1 VAGSRRSAGCSAAVV
16 GAERLVTPPFPETA
30 ALPDSLTRVADR
42 EPTVRSIFRVVAI
55 VVASVLALY
64 LIYLLRTPLS
74 WIGMA
79 LFVALAL
86 AGPVAR
92 LERHMPRGL
101 AIACVYLAV
110 LSAPVALGAL
120 VLPDLVTQGTDL
132 AQDVPRYATEVRD
145 FIERNETLR
154 DLDEKYDIASQLES
168 QAETIPDRIGDAAT
182 LLSDLG
188 LGVLNSIFALFN
200 VMILSIFML
209 ASGGR
214 WVHAALSLRPPHQR
228 ERLERV
234 FARVAAA
241 VSGYVQGALAIAAIA
256 GTSSFIVM
264 TILGVPFAAPLAV
277 IVGLFALIPVVGA
290 TIAAVL
296 VAGVTLF
303 ENFPTA
309 TILWVIWA
317 IGYQQ
322 IENYVIQP
330 QVQKRAV
337 DIQPFVVLVA
347 VLFGATLLGV
357 VGAIVAIPVAAS
369 IQIGVRE
376 WWDWRVSM
384 QSESPPSDPEFA
396 DAAGAVSPALPEG
409 GGVDPDDADGT
420 ADSDGDDDDPG
431 DPGSGPPRS

>member
-1 VAGSRRSAGCSAAVV
+1 MAA
-16 GAERLVTPPFPETA
+16 P
-30 ALPDSLTRVADR
+30 DR

-64 LIYLLRTPLS
+64 LIYLLRTPLG

-92 LERHMPRGL
+92 LERHMPRGA

-110 LSAPVALGAL
+110 LSAPIALGAL

-188 LGVLNSIFALFN
+188 LGVLNSIFALVN
-200 VMILSIFML
+200 VLILSIFML

-214 WVHAALSLRPPHQR
+214 WTHAALSLRPPHQR

-241 VSGYVQGALAIAAIA
+241 VSGYVQGALAIALIA
-256 GTSSFIVM
+256 GTSAFLVM

-277 IVGLFALIPVVGA
+277 IVGLFALIPVIGA

-296 VAGVTLF
+296 VAVVTLF

-317 IGYQQ
+317 VAYQQ
-322 IENYVIQP
+322 IENYIIQP
-330 QVQKRAV
+330 QVQKRTV

-357 VGAIVAIPVAAS
+357 VGAIIAIPVAAS

-376 WWDWRVSM
+376 WWDWRVSV
-384 QSESPPSDPEFA
+384 QTESPLRDPDLA
-396 DAAGAVSPALPEG
+396 DASGAAVPALPEG
-409 GGVDPDDADGT
+409 GPPAAAAGEDPADHGGEPPDPDAP
-420 ADSDGDDDDPG
+420 AADPG
-431 DPGSGPPRS
+431 PARP